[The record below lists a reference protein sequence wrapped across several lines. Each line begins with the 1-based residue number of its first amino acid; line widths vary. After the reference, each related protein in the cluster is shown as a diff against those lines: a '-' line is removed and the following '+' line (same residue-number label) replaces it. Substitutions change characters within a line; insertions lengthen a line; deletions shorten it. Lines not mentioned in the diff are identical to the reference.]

1 MTDDKQLIQSN
12 VDVSELKE
20 GMIILA
26 YTGFNEKYKILDEN
40 TCKWVQHNF
49 KGSSTVV
56 VRADKEASIP
66 VSEMSVGDH
75 LNTIENLPTSLGH
88 ITRVNKKLVEE
99 LRKRGFVKFTVKLPS
114 KVPSAKNENQ
124 KAAIEEANLFVH
136 KVKEN
141 IKVCESATHA
151 VENLIDNARQGK
163 TNIKDVES
171 CVDNITGGESADAI
185 GAIIS
190 LKTND
195 QVYAHCVDVAVV
207 FSTTYFEIVQLRGFK
222 SAFKDE
228 KEAMLAAF
236 LHDIGKAKVP
246 KEILDSTAP
255 FKRNS
260 KEMQL
265 IRSHPETGAK
275 LLSEMGMSETFSNMA
290 HYHHVKLDATMA
302 SSYPKDVNGEDI
314 LFETRL
320 LALIDAY
327 QALTAGRSYK
337 KSWTPPAV
345 MRYLDA
351 TAAVEFD
358 LDLWQNFQ
366 SVMGHY
372 PRGSFVKLSDGT
384 FGFVVTVPKT
394 DALRPQVAIIRNA
407 EGEDLQNHYLIDL
420 HLERDISITQD
431 IDVKGIYK
439 DKSLEVFAS
448 INIR

>member
-1 MTDDKQLIQSN
+1 MTDDKPLIQSN
-12 VDVSELKE
+12 VKVSDLKE
-20 GMIILA
+20 GMVILA
-26 YTGFNEKYKILDEN
+26 YTGFDEKYKVLDEN

-49 KGSSTVV
+49 KGSTTVV
-56 VRADKEASIP
+56 EREGGESAIP
-66 VSEMSVGDH
+66 VENLSVGDH
-75 LNTIENLPTSLGH
+75 LLSIEKLPSTLGH
-88 ITRVNKKLVEE
+88 IARVSLKLAEE
-99 LRKRGFVKFTVKLPS
+99 LTKRGFLRFTVKLAPATAGGKS
-114 KVPSAKNENQ
+114 DEL
-124 KAAIEEANLFVH
+124 KAAIEEANEFVH

-141 IKVCESATHA
+141 IKVCETATDA
-151 VENLIDNARQGK
+151 VESLIDNARQGK
-163 TNIKDVES
+163 TNIKDVEN
-171 CVDNITGGESADAI
+171 CVDSITGGESADAI

-190 LKTND
+190 LKKND

-207 FSTTYFEIVQLRGFK
+207 FTTTYYEIVRLRGLK

-265 IRSHPETGAK
+265 IRTHPETGAR
-275 LLSEMGMSETFSNMA
+275 LLAEMGMPDVFSNMA
-290 HYHHVKLDATMA
+290 HYHHVKLDDTMA
-302 SSYPKDVNGEDI
+302 SSYPKDVKSEDI
-314 LFETRL
+314 MFETRL
-320 LALIDAY
+320 LALVDAY

-358 LDLWQNFQ
+358 LDLWQDFQ
-366 SVMGHY
+366 QVMGHY

-384 FGFVVTVPKT
+384 FGFVLNVPKKEI
-394 DALRPQVAIIRNA
+394 LKPQVAVIRNA
-407 EGEDLQNHYLIDL
+407 DGEDLQNHYLIDL
-420 HLERDISITQD
+420 QIDRDISITQD
-431 IDVKGIYK
+431 IDVKEIYGNK
-439 DKSLEVFAS
+439 ALEVFAN
-448 INIR
+448 INIG